1 VLWWIS
7 GGIVL
12 VALIVLVV
20 VALSVMSRLR
30 EFDNAARAMQARLE
44 DGQRRVEPR
53 LAVLQQTVEQM
64 LPQLEAIAAQQE
76 ARAAAKAEAARLEN
90 S

>member
-7 GGIVL
+7 GGIV
-12 VALIVLVV
+12 VFALIVLIG
-20 VALSVMSRLR
+20 VALSVMGRLR
-30 EFDNAARAMQARLE
+30 EFDNAARAMQARLT

-53 LAVLQQTVEQM
+53 LAALQQTVETM
-64 LPQLEAIAAQQE
+64 LPQLEAMQEQAQQ
-76 ARAAAKAEAARLEN
+76 RALAKQVEN

>member
-12 VALIVLVV
+12 LALVVLVL
-20 VALSVMSRLR
+20 VAVSVMGRLR
-30 EFDNAARAMQARLE
+30 AFDNAARAMQARLE

-53 LAVLQQTVEQM
+53 LAALQQTVEQM
-64 LPQLEAIAAQQE
+64 VPQLEAMAAQQ
-76 ARAAAKAEAARLEN
+76 AAQRAVEN

>member
-7 GGIVL
+7 GGVVL
-12 VALIVLVV
+12 VALIVLVG
-20 VALSVMSRLR
+20 VAVSVAGRLR
-30 EFDNAARAMQARLE
+30 EFDNAARAMQARLV

-53 LAVLQQTVEQM
+53 LAALQQTVETM
-64 LPQLEAIAAQQE
+64 LPQLEAMQAQAEQ
-76 ARAAAKAEAARLEN
+76 RAMAKQVEN

>member
-7 GGIVL
+7 GGIVVL
-12 VALIVLVV
+12 ALIVLVV
-20 VALSVMSRLR
+20 VAVSVVSRLR
-30 EFDNAARAMQARLE
+30 TFDHAARAMQARIE

-53 LAVLQQTVEQM
+53 LAALQQTVEQV
-64 LPQLEAIAAQQE
+64 LPQLEAMAAKQQERAALKAAQV
-76 ARAAAKAEAARLEN
+76 EN

>member
-7 GGIVL
+7 GGLIV
-12 VALIVLVV
+12 VALIVLVG
-20 VALSVMSRLR
+20 VAVSVMGRLR
-30 EFDNAARAMQARLE
+30 RFDDAARAMQARLV

-53 LAVLQQTVEQM
+53 LAALQQTVETM
-64 LPQLEAIAAQQE
+64 LPQLEAMQAQAEQ
-76 ARAAAKAEAARLEN
+76 RALANQVEN

>member
-7 GGIVL
+7 GGIVV
-12 VALIVLVV
+12 VALIVLIG
-20 VALSVMSRLR
+20 VALSVMGRLR
-30 EFDNAARAMQARLE
+30 EFDNAARAMQARLT

-53 LAVLQQTVEQM
+53 LAALQQTVETM
-64 LPQLEAIAAQQE
+64 LPQLEAMQEQAQQ
-76 ARAAAKAEAARLEN
+76 RALAKQVEN

>member
-7 GGIVL
+7 GGIFALAL
-12 VALIVLVV
+12 VVLVV
-20 VALSVMSRLR
+20 VALSVVSRLR
-30 EFDNAARAMQARLE
+30 AFDHTARAMQVRLE

-53 LAVLQQTVEQM
+53 LAALQQTVEQM
-64 LPQLEAIAAQQE
+64 MPQLEALAAQQE
-76 ARAAAKAEAARLEN
+76 ARAAQAAQVEN

>member
-7 GGIVL
+7 GGIVVL
-12 VALIVLVV
+12 ALIVLIG
-20 VALSVMSRLR
+20 VALSVVSRLR
-30 EFDNAARAMQARLE
+30 AFDNAARAMQARLT

-53 LAVLQQTVEQM
+53 LAALQQTVETM
-64 LPQLEAIAAQQE
+64 LPQLEAMQE
-76 ARAAAKAEAARLEN
+76 KSLAMQARREAGMEN

>member
-7 GGIVL
+7 GGLIVL
-12 VALIVLVV
+12 ALIVLVG
-20 VALSVMSRLR
+20 VAVSVMGRLR
-30 EFDNAARAMQARLE
+30 NFDNAARAMQARLV

-53 LAVLQQTVEQM
+53 LAALQQTVETM
-64 LPQLEAIAAQQE
+64 LPQLEAMQAQAEQ
-76 ARAAAKAEAARLEN
+76 RALAKQVEN

>member
-1 VLWWIS
+1 MLWWIS

-12 VALIVLVV
+12 LALIVLIV

-30 EFDNAARAMQARLE
+30 AFDNAARAMQARLE

-53 LAVLQQTVEQM
+53 LATLQQTVEQM
-64 LPQLEAIAAQQE
+64 MPQLEAMAAQQ
-76 ARAAAKAEAARLEN
+76 AAKQRVIEN

>member
-7 GGIVL
+7 GGIVVL
-12 VALIVLVV
+12 GLIVLVG
-20 VALSVMSRLR
+20 VALSVVARLR
-30 EFDNAARAMQARLE
+30 EFDHAARAIQARLV

-53 LAVLQQTVEQM
+53 LAALERTVEAM
-64 LPQLEAIAAQQE
+64 LPQLEAMDR
-76 ARAAAKAEAARLEN
+76 ARQLQREPAEN

>member
-7 GGIVL
+7 GGLVL
-12 VALIVLVV
+12 IALIVLVWVAVTV
-20 VALSVMSRLR
+20 VRHLR
-30 EFDNAARAMQARLE
+30 AFDNVARAMQARLE

-53 LAVLQQTVEQM
+53 LQQLQGTVEAM
-64 LPQLEAIAAQQE
+64 IPQLEAMAAAQE
-76 ARAAAKAEAARLEN
+76 AAAARRSVEN

>member
-1 VLWWIS
+1 MLWWIS

-12 VALIVLVV
+12 LALIVLVGV
-20 VALSVMSRLR
+20 VLSVMGRMR
-30 EFDNAARAMQARLE
+30 AFDNAARAMQARLV

-53 LAVLQQTVEQM
+53 VAALQQTVEAM
-64 LPQLEAIAAQQE
+64 LPQLEAMQAQAV
-76 ARAAAKAEAARLEN
+76 ARAQARAEVEN